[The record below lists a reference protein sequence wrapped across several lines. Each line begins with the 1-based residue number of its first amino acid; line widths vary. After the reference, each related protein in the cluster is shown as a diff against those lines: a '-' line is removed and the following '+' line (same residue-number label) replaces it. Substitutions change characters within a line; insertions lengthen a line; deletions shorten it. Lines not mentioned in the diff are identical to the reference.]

1 MSGQIGG
8 NGGNVLVE
16 NVIVQQSSL
25 NPANKIEIYPNPAV
39 DFLII
44 HIQKSELIDAEF
56 EMHSL
61 IGNSIKI
68 EPEEIGLDTYRINVK
83 EFSTGYYFLVVKD
96 EVTRYKKAF
105 KFLKR

>member
-1 MSGQIGG
+1 MVGQIAG
-8 NGGNVLVE
+8 NSVLVE
-16 NVIVQQSSL
+16 SALVQQPTL
-25 NPANKIEIYPNPAV
+25 DPINKIEIYPNPAV
-39 DFLII
+39 EFLII
-44 HIQKSELIDAEF
+44 QIQKSELQEIEF

-61 IGNSIKI
+61 IGNTIKI
-68 EPEEIGLDTYRINVK
+68 QPEEIGFDTYRINVK

>member
-1 MSGQIGG
+1 MFGQIGASG
-8 NGGNVLVE
+8 SNVLSENILVE
-16 NVIVQQSSL
+16 QSSL
-25 NPANKIEIYPNPAV
+25 NPINKIEIYPNPAV
-39 DFLII
+39 DFLVIQ
-44 HIQKSELIDAEF
+44 IQKSELVDIEF

-61 IGNSIKI
+61 IGNTINI
-68 EPEEIGLDTYRINVK
+68 QPEEIGIDTYRINVK